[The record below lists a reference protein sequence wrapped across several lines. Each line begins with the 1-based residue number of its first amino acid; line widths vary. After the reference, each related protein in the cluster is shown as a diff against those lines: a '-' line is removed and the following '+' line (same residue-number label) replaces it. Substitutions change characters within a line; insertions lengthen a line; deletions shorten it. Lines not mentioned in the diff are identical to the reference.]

1 MVRYL
6 DPLNSPSGA
15 ALHELSE
22 FSLSAA
28 QIDRA
33 YGLMLGSAAGD
44 LLFGSR
50 DDWLHSGAMRIAR
63 AASAGKDLCT
73 KATQAEVM
81 REWKSGEQCLMASLT
96 PLAIAYLDDEP
107 RLHEASIVLSEL
119 AGANR
124 EEVRAA
130 PLWTGT
136 LRHIILTGEL
146 DLSISLANITDVDG
160 ELRWMTFLES
170 LTIDGQDSFV
180 DACVNAD
187 ACGPLVGALAGAT
200 WGASA
205 IPINL
210 QRQVRD
216 TFAPGSVS
224 LLDLSMQI
232 LGVR

>member
-1 MVRYL
+1 MVRHL

-15 ALHELSE
+15 GRHELSE

-44 LLFGSR
+44 LLGGSR
-50 DDWLHSGAMRIAR
+50 DNWLHSGAMRIAR
-63 AASAGKDLCT
+63 AAAAGMDLCT

-81 REWKSGEQCLMASLT
+81 RKWKSGKQCPMAGLT
-96 PLAIAYLDDEP
+96 PLAIAYLDDET

-119 AGANR
+119 AGARR
-124 EEVRAA
+124 EAVRAA
-130 PLWTGT
+130 PLWTRT
-136 LRHIILTGEL
+136 LRHTVLTGEL
-146 DLSISLANITDVDG
+146 DLSIGLANISDVDG
-160 ELRWMTFLES
+160 ELRWMAFLES
-170 LTIDGQDSFV
+170 LTIDWQDSFV
-180 DACVNAD
+180 DACVNAE

-210 QRQVRD
+210 QRRVRD
-216 TFAPGSVS
+216 AFAPGSAN
-224 LLDLSMQI
+224 LLDLSMHI